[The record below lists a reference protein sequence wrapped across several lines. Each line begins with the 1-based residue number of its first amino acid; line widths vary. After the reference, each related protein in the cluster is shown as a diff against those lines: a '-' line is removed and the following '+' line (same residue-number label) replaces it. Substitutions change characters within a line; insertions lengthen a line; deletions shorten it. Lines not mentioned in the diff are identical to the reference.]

1 MNLEIKDL
9 DSIINEVRS
18 ELRSI
23 LIKRRELIEKLGF
36 AFEKVVSN
44 KENISEEIKNCLK
57 EEIAL
62 GIISTRT
69 IEQHCRSE
77 WKKKTRPKHEN
88 EIFSFSQSKRDK
100 EEQKQRKIILDN
112 HGNPM
117 QDAAENHYS
126 DSSQKADFRQDEK
139 ETSHQNHELLEK
151 FSRTVRELIFE
162 NKKIRQE
169 KDEIQVKLGEALESL
184 HVQKQR
190 EREQIR
196 KNQSVANRLEQYQNV
211 FDTEFSIDY
220 KQLQKYM
227 AQIYKS
233 TVRQEVWF
241 VVKIDANKKT
251 VVSAQIGRKLLPQ
264 NVTGSGIKL

>member
-1 MNLEIKDL
+1 MNPEIKDL
-9 DSIINEVRS
+9 DSIINEVRI

-69 IEQHCRSE
+69 IEQHCRPE

-88 EIFSFSQSKRDK
+88 EIFSFSESKPDK
-100 EEQKQRKIILDN
+100 EEQKQRKIVLDN
-112 HGNPM
+112 HGNPV

-126 DSSQKADFRQDEK
+126 DSSQKVDFRRDEK
-139 ETSHQNHELLEK
+139 ETTHQNDDLLDILH
-151 FSRTVRELIFE
+151 RTVRELTYD
-162 NKKIRQE
+162 NKKIKQE
-169 KDEIQVKLGEALESL
+169 KDEILVRLGEALESL
-184 HVQKQR
+184 HVQKR
-190 EREQIR
+190 ESELLR
-196 KNQSVANRLEQYQNV
+196 KNESAADRLEQNQNV

-220 KQLQKYM
+220 RQLQKYM
-227 AQIYKS
+227 AQMYKS

-241 VVKIDANKKT
+241 AVKIDAYKKK
-251 VVSAQIGRKLLPQ
+251 VVSAQVGRKLLPQ
-264 NVTGSGIKL
+264 NVTEPEK

>member
-1 MNLEIKDL
+1 MNPEIKDL
-9 DSIINEVRS
+9 DSIINEVRI

-88 EIFSFSQSKRDK
+88 EKISFSQSKPDK

-112 HGNPM
+112 HGNPV
-117 QDAAENHYS
+117 QDTAENHYS
-126 DSSQKADFRQDEK
+126 DSSQKVDFRQDEK
-139 ETSHQNHELLEK
+139 ETSYQNHELLEK
-151 FSRTVRELIFE
+151 PSRTVRELISE

-169 KDEIQVKLGEALESL
+169 KDEIQARLGEALESL

-190 EREQIR
+190 ESELLGKQDG
-196 KNQSVANRLEQYQNV
+196 VANRLEQHQNV

-220 KQLQKYM
+220 RQLQKCM

-233 TVRQEVWF
+233 TERQEVWF
-241 VVKIDANKKT
+241 TAKIDANKKK
-251 VVSAQIGRKLLPQ
+251 VVSAQIGRKLLSQ
-264 NVTGSGIKL
+264 NITESGK